1 MRPTPAILVLLAG
14 CTPLTAYRQTTFV
27 PASAPPLHI
36 GAPLDAGTIAG
47 SVSVSGYAASDPV
60 DAATNAMN
68 TTDANAALDAASRFF
83 PVEGDPGLAHPTMSV
98 QADARIGV
106 SELLELGAHG
116 AYSASEWT
124 VRNYGV
130 LELPDDDPLYGVG
143 AHVTVGKCLGKVG
156 LGGTVDAT
164 AWSLPYA
171 RWVYAGPEEYAGGYA
186 IGDAAEWYDLEKQGR
201 VSVLVVSAA
210 VAASFRVGPL
220 DSAAG
225 FAFVPNVSNRG
236 FTEEPA
242 PPAEWHGLSVVPTL
256 DVGLLFAPVR
266 VGVQG
271 WYASSASAASNK
283 LTNGLGVRGQIELR
297 GKLKK
302 EPRSEASPAA
312 SR

>member
-1 MRPTPAILVLLAG
+1 MRPTPAILILLGG

-36 GAPLDAGTIAG
+36 GAPIGAGTVAG
-47 SVSVSGYAASDPV
+47 GVSVSGYAVTDPV
-60 DAATNAMN
+60 DAALTA
-68 TTDANAALDAASRFF
+68 TDPNSAIDAVSRFF

-98 QADARIGV
+98 QADGRIGI

-116 AYSASEWT
+116 AYSGSEWT
-124 VRNYGV
+124 GRNFGV
-130 LELPDDDPLYGVG
+130 LELPEDQPLYGIG
-143 AHVTVGKCLGKVG
+143 AHVTVGKTWGKVG

-201 VSVLVVSAA
+201 VGVLVVSAA
-210 VAASFRVGPL
+210 IATSFRIGPL

-236 FTEEPA
+236 FTDEPA

-266 VGVQG
+266 FGVQG
-271 WYASSASAASNK
+271 WYASGASAASNR
-283 LTNGLGVRGQIELR
+283 LTNGLGIRGQIELR
-297 GKLKK
+297 GKLRK
-302 EPRSEASPAA
+302 EPKPEVPPAA
-312 SR
+312 SP

>member
-83 PVEGDPGLAHPTMSV
+83 PVEGDPGLAHPTVSL

-143 AHVTVGKCLGKVG
+143 AHVTVGKCWGKVG

>member
-1 MRPTPAILVLLAG
+1 MRPTRAILVLLCG

-27 PASAPPLHI
+27 PATAPPLHI
-36 GAPLDAGTIAG
+36 GAPIGAGAIAG
-47 SVSVSGYAASDPV
+47 SVSVSGYAVSDPV
-60 DAATNAMN
+60 DQALNV
-68 TTDANAALDAASRFF
+68 TDANAALDAATRFF
-83 PVEGDPGLAHPTMSV
+83 PVEGDPGLALATMSLH
-98 QADARIGV
+98 ADARIGL
-106 SELLELGAHG
+106 SELVELGAHG

-124 VRNYGV
+124 RRNYGV
-130 LELPDDDPLYGVG
+130 LELPDDAPLYGIG
-143 AHVTVGKCLGKVG
+143 AHITVGKCWGKVG
-156 LGGTVDAT
+156 IGGTVDAT

-186 IGDAAEWYDLEKQGR
+186 IGDAAEWYDLERQGR
-201 VSVLVVSAA
+201 VSVLDVSGA

-242 PPAEWHGLSVVPTL
+242 PPAEWRGLSVVPTL

-271 WYASSASAASNK
+271 WYASGASAASKK

-297 GKLKK
+297 GTPKK
-302 EPRSEASPAA
+302 EPKPEATPSP
-312 SR
+312 SP

>member
-1 MRPTPAILVLLAG
+1 MRPTPAILILLAG

-36 GAPLDAGTIAG
+36 GAPIGAGTVAG
-47 SVSVSGYAASDPV
+47 GVSVSGYAVTDPV
-60 DAATNAMN
+60 DAALTA
-68 TTDANAALDAASRFF
+68 TDPNSAIDAASRFF
-83 PVEGDPGLAHPTMSV
+83 PVKGDPGLAHPTMSV
-98 QADARIGV
+98 QADGRIGI

-116 AYSASEWT
+116 AYSGSDWT
-124 VRNYGV
+124 GRNFGV
-130 LELPDDDPLYGVG
+130 LELPEDQPLYGIG
-143 AHVTVGKCLGKVG
+143 AHVTVGKSWGKFG

-186 IGDAAEWYDLEKQGR
+186 LGDAAEWYDLEKQGR
-201 VSVLVVSAA
+201 VGVLVVSAA
-210 VAASFRVGPL
+210 IATSFRIGPL

-236 FTEEPA
+236 FTDEPA

-266 VGVQG
+266 FGVQG
-271 WYASSASAASNK
+271 WYASGASAASNR
-283 LTNGLGVRGQIELR
+283 LTNGLGIRGQIELR
-297 GKLKK
+297 GKLRK
-302 EPRSEASPAA
+302 EPKPEVPPAA